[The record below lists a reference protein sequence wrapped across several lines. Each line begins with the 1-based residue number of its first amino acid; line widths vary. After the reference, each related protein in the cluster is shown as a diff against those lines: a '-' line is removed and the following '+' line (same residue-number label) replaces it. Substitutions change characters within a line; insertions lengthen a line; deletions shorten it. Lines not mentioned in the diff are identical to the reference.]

1 MEAMAAVVS
10 GITNSTRVLDEYESP
25 EEKKKGE
32 QWEGTSSGG
41 NIDLKNNPRGGRRR
55 AVVQGVT
62 RIAVQLLISDRVS
75 HQSPLVH
82 AGIQ

>member
-1 MEAMAAVVS
+1 MAAVVS

-32 QWEGTSSGG
+32 QWEGTTSGG

>member
-1 MEAMAAVVS
+1 MAAVVS

-25 EEKKKGE
+25 EGKKKGE